1 MSAVFIEKSLRFNHQ
16 GSHIWLIAKFMKLQ
30 LNHSFEMCNLKMIY
44 LIFCNVELFDGEKNS
59 KCGALNIFQII
70 YIIWLNCTKA
80 KKKSFPTILVKI

>member
-1 MSAVFIEKSLRFNHQ
+1 
-16 GSHIWLIAKFMKLQ
+16 MKLQ

-70 YIIWLNCTKA
+70 YII
-80 KKKSFPTILVKI
+80 